1 MLSHQENFA
10 GWSVNR
16 VQIAVP
22 PRPSPRS
29 KPLKYQPFLRWHD
42 TCKATGV
49 RRLGEPVGVSTDGLA
64 WERGAPVKE
73 WGAEPME
80 NTLLIG
86 LSRQMVLQRELDVVA
101 NNVANLNT
109 TGFKADANI
118 FHEHLMPVA
127 RAERFRGADRRLSY
141 VIDHAT
147 WHNFSKGPV
156 QQTGN
161 PLDLAL
167 DGKAFLAVDT
177 PRGERYTRNGALQ
190 VNAQGELVTNEGH
203 RVLGESGPIVFQIQD
218 RDISVA
224 RDGTITVR
232 EGVIATNQAVRGKL
246 RLVAFGQP
254 ERLRKDGTSLF
265 VAPDGVA
272 PEAADPNAA
281 IVQGAIEKS
290 NVLAVAEV
298 TRMIEVTRSYTAIA
312 GMLQQNGELRRSA
325 IERLAEVPA

>member
-1 MLSHQENFA
+1 
-10 GWSVNR
+10 
-16 VQIAVP
+16 
-22 PRPSPRS
+22 
-29 KPLKYQPFLRWHD
+29 
-42 TCKATGV
+42 
-49 RRLGEPVGVSTDGLA
+49 
-64 WERGAPVKE
+64 
-73 WGAEPME
+73 ME

-109 TGFKADANI
+109 TGFKADGNI

-127 RAERFRGADRRLSY
+127 RAERFRGPDRRLSY
-141 VIDHAT
+141 VIDHTT
-147 WHNFSKGPV
+147 WHDFSKGSI

-167 DGKAFLAVDT
+167 DGKAFLVVDT

-190 VNAQGELVTNEGH
+190 VNAQGELVTNEGL

-254 ERLRKDGTSLF
+254 ERMRKDGTSLF

-272 PEAADPNAA
+272 PEADPNAA
-281 IVQGAIEKS
+281 IMQGMIEKS
-290 NVLAVAEV
+290 NVRAVSEM
-298 TRMIEVTRSYTAIA
+298 TRMIEVTRSYTAVA